1 MLALIKTSRE
11 DTLISDRKTSEQG
24 KVIRD
29 KEKLHIVI
37 KESIFQKDTTI
48 HNVHTPNNRVS
59 KYVR

>member
-1 MLALIKTSRE
+1 MLALIKTSRV

-37 KESIFQKDTTI
+37 KESIFQKRY
-48 HNVHTPNNRVS
+48 NNP
-59 KYVR
+59 